1 MSPNFIVLIEAEE
14 FQGYSWTVQ
23 CEILEHQLLGGVP
36 TNEDLVLIPTEEDTR
51 LCLTSLG

>member
-36 TNEDLVLIPTEEDTR
+36 TDEDLVLIPTEEDTR